1 MKNLLY
7 VSIVH
12 SQADMGSFSTEL
24 SAEGEKRYGVDMWTE
39 HVKHVNESW
48 DKIRHEVF
56 KRVEGI
62 SMDRI
67 KIYQDGLPVIDD
79 IGLKIIRD
87 AAVNSKNYQ
96 IIEALLDRGAV
107 LKQAEDKYLLLKE
120 YDHLS
125 CITSASSPEKKM
137 KEYLLYQD
145 IADELLDDRDIFI
158 AKQINGTLNKG
169 DMGIAFFGAA
179 HRIIDKLDKDINI
192 SYLQQFNDEIS
203 KML

>member
-12 SQADMGSFSTEL
+12 SQTDMGSLSAEL
-24 SAEGEKRYGVDMWTE
+24 SAEGEKCYGVDMWTE

-48 DKIRHEVF
+48 DKIRDEVF

-107 LKQAEDKYLLLKE
+107 LKQAEDKHLLLKE
-120 YDHLS
+120 YGYLS
-125 CITSASSPEKKM
+125 RITSASSPEKKT

-192 SYLQQFNDEIS
+192 SYLQEFNDEIS